1 MDFSEA
7 YRNYKE
13 KVERAIQSGNIN
25 DIIDLLEEGEIRKD
39 EYHNMELVVKADANS
54 LYGVAASDYFSLVD
68 YDMAEDITNTGKSY
82 LIVMD
87 IAINKFFTTWGN
99 NLDNL
104 KKIQEFYPQCTGLIN
119 FTEYKPDTIN
129 DICVYGDTDSRYIDF
144 GKIYEL
150 LEGIDFPA
158 NTHEGNDELSN
169 FVTFTMKNIINPV
182 IEKCIEEETEYR
194 NHRKGFLI
202 MEHEVTG
209 RKSVYQK
216 KKKYVVTQIW
226 KDGKLLKEPKL
237 KVTGVELKKGEL
249 APRMK
254 KILSVLVNKFLIED
268 YDEDMLRIECLKLM
282 KYIKSRKEKS
292 FIYRITSVSNLKEIY
307 KNSEGLY
314 VSDKTHIQMKIA
326 CSWMNFIEK
335 NNLQK
340 EYKAAFER
348 QKMMYYYDIQDNVIG
363 VPDDVNIDKVPGLP
377 EPNWNKMLFQTMI
390 KPLLKYIYDDEEEF
404 DDKTCEMFLLGVKKI
419 TKL

>member
-13 KVERAIQSGNIN
+13 RVERAVQAENIN
-25 DIIDLLEEGEIRKD
+25 DIIDLLEEGPTRQD

-68 YDMAEDITNTGKSY
+68 YDMAEDITQTGKSY
-82 LIVMD
+82 LVVMD
-87 IAINKFFTTWGN
+87 MAINKFFTTWN
-99 NLDNL
+99 NNPDNL

-119 FTEYKPDTIN
+119 FTEYKPDTVN

-150 LEGIDFPA
+150 LEGITFPA

-169 FVTFTMKNIINPV
+169 FVTFTMKNIIDPV
-182 IEKCIEEETEYR
+182 IEKCINEETEYR

-292 FIYRITSVSNLKEIY
+292 FIYRISSVSNLKEIY

-348 QKMMYYYDIQDNVIG
+348 QKMMYYYDIQGNVMGI
-363 VPDDVNIDKVPGLP
+363 PDDVNIDKVPGLP
-377 EPNWNKMLFQTMI
+377 EPDWNKMLFQTMI

>member
-13 KVERAIQSGNIN
+13 RVERAVQAGNIN
-25 DIIDLLEEGEIRKD
+25 DIIDLLEEGPTRQD

-68 YDMAEDITNTGKSY
+68 YDMAEDITQTGKSY
-82 LIVMD
+82 LVVMD
-87 IAINKFFTTWGN
+87 MAINKFFTTWN
-99 NLDNL
+99 NNPDNL

-119 FTEYKPDTIN
+119 FTEYKPDTVN

-150 LEGIDFPA
+150 LEGITFPA

-169 FVTFTMKNIINPV
+169 FVTFTMKNIIDPV
-182 IEKCIEEETEYR
+182 IEKCINEETEYR

-292 FIYRITSVSNLKEIY
+292 FIYRISSVSNLKEIY

-348 QKMMYYYDIQDNVIG
+348 QKMMYYYDIQGNVMGI
-363 VPDDVNIDKVPGLP
+363 PDDVNIDKVPGLP
-377 EPNWNKMLFQTMI
+377 EPDWNKMLFQTMI

>member
-1 MDFSEA
+1 MNFSEPFFD
-7 YRNYKE
+7 YKSRVE
-13 KVERAIQSGNIN
+13 KAIQNNNIN
-25 DIIDLLEEGEIRKD
+25 DIIDLLNEGELRRT
-39 EYHNMELVVKADANS
+39 EFNALELVVKADANS

-68 YDMAEDITNTGKSY
+68 YDMAEDITCCGKGY

-87 IAINKFFTTWGN
+87 REINKFFTTWGN
-99 NLDNL
+99 NPDNL

-150 LEGIDFPA
+150 LEGVKFPE
-158 NTHEGNDELSN
+158 NSLIGNKELSE
-169 FVTFTMKNIINPV
+169 FTLFTMKNIINPV

-226 KDGKLLKEPKL
+226 KDGKLLEEPKL

-340 EYKAAFER
+340 EYKVAFER

>member
-99 NLDNL
+99 NPDNL

-119 FTEYKPDTIN
+119 FTEYKADTFN

-150 LEGIDFPA
+150 LEGVEFPA

-169 FVTFTMKNIINPV
+169 FVVFAMENIIDPI
-182 IEKCIEEETEYR
+182 IEKTIDEETEYR

-292 FIYRITSVSNLKEIY
+292 FIYRISSVSKLKEIY
-307 KNSEGLY
+307 KNSEGIY
-314 VSDKTHIQMKIA
+314 TSDKTHIQMKIA

-335 NNLQK
+335 NNLTK
-340 EYKAAFER
+340 EYKMPFER
-348 QKMMYYYDIQDNVIG
+348 QKMQYYYDTQDNVIG
-363 VPDDVNIDKVPGLP
+363 IPDDVNIDKVPGLP
-377 EPNWNKMLFQTMI
+377 EPDWNKMLFQTMI
-390 KPLLKYIYDDEEEF
+390 KPLLKYIYDEEEEF